1 MTQVFLANSAEK
13 KKHKTTMTKT
23 AVRKSRI
30 MTALLSCFSFMN
42 KESLAIYFPSHKNSF
57 VSDLP
62 LHIAKTIQIV
72 HPY

>member
-30 MTALLSCFSFMN
+30 MTALLSCFSFMK
-42 KESLAIYFPSHKNSF
+42 KESLAKYIPSHKSSF
-57 VSDLP
+57 VLDLP
-62 LHIAKTIQIV
+62 LPIAKTIQIV